1 MTQPLLPWARPCW
14 DGGLPRD
21 PESGDVYFS
30 HYDPLGE
37 REAVFLR
44 QGRLRELVM
53 ERRRPVVA
61 EVGLGG
67 ALTALLSL
75 RLFLEVGGAESHLVY
90 LALERRPWP
99 LAELRRLWARWP
111 SLARLGERLAAV
123 YPPPLPGIHRRR
135 LFAGRVTFLFAWG
148 EAQDLL
154 RDWDAGAGV
163 DLWYLDGFAPA
174 CDDRAWSPE
183 LFRLIA
189 RHSAP
194 GSRFTTYTAAGRVR
208 RGLEA
213 VGFAVEKRPGFAGK
227 RDSLCGVSLRGGRRV
242 VERPWFA
249 RPHPGPHREAVVV
262 GAGIAGCCLADELAL
277 RGWRVR
283 LLDTAPAPASGAS
296 GNPVGLL
303 QPRAGVAG
311 QALQLPQ
318 RLHVEAF
325 LWAVSRYR
333 DYGWRPGGL
342 LQLQPQR
349 ELERLHPLALGER
362 LSLDEASLLAGVT
375 LPQGGVWWPQ
385 GGTVDP
391 RRLCRALSSR
401 PGVDFRPH
409 SPVGRMFHRDGLW
422 HVVHRDGTICA
433 RAPVVVLTNA
443 AAARRLRPE
452 LPLSAVRG
460 QLALLAADERT
471 GRLQHALCGRGCYLT
486 PPQRGWQVLGASF
499 EPGRGEGRL
508 DAAVQRGL
516 TASLEALLP
525 GAGRS
530 GAPLRG
536 RVAWRAITP
545 DRRPLIG
552 PLVEPMI
559 FDAVYHDL
567 RHGRSPSRYPE
578 APYVPGLY
586 ALTGLGAHGLIF
598 APWGAA
604 LLADL
609 LEGAPL
615 GTNRSAMEAVHPA
628 RFRVRALR
636 RGERDGL

>member
-30 HYDPLGE
+30 HRDPLGE

-44 QGRLRELVM
+44 QGRLRELVRG
-53 ERRRPVVA
+53 RRRPVVA
-61 EVGLGG
+61 ELGLGG

-75 RLFLEVGGAESHLVY
+75 RLFLDEAGTGSHLLY

-99 LAELRRLWARWP
+99 LAELRRLWAQWP
-111 SLARLGERLAAV
+111 SLARLGEALAAV

-135 LFAGRVTFLFAWG
+135 LFGGRVTFLFAWG
-148 EAQDLL
+148 EAQALL
-154 RDWDAGAGV
+154 GDWDAGLGV

-174 CDDRAWSPE
+174 RDDQAWTPE

-194 GSRFTTYTAAGRVR
+194 GSRFTTYTAAGCVR
-208 RGLEA
+208 RGLER

-227 RDSLCGVSLRGGRRV
+227 RNSLCGVLSRCEKRS
-242 VERPWFA
+242 VEMPWFA
-249 RPHPGPHREAVVV
+249 RPPSEPHREAVVV
-262 GAGIAGCCLADELAL
+262 GAGIAGCCVAEELAF
-277 RGWRVR
+277 RGWQVT
-283 LLDTAPAPASGAS
+283 LLDAASAPAGGAS

-303 QPRAGVAG
+303 QPRPGVVG

-318 RLHVEAF
+318 RIHVEAF

-333 DYGWRPGGL
+333 DYGWRPGGM
-342 LQLQPQR
+342 LQLEGQG
-349 ELERLHPLALGER
+349 ELERLHPLTLGER
-362 LSLDEASLLAGVT
+362 LSRDEASSVAGVA
-375 LPQGGVWWPQ
+375 LAEGALWWPQ
-385 GGTVDP
+385 GGAVDP
-391 RRLCRALSSR
+391 RHLCRALSSH
-401 PGVDFRPH
+401 PGIDFRSH
-409 SPVGRMFHRDGLW
+409 TPVMRMFHRDGSW
-422 HVVHRDGTICA
+422 HLLGRDGNPCA
-433 RAPVVVLTNA
+433 RAPVVVLANA
-443 AAARRLRPE
+443 VAARRLRAE
-452 LPLSAVRG
+452 LPLSSVRG
-460 QLALLAADERT
+460 QLALLAAEGRT
-471 GRLQHALCGRGCYLT
+471 GALRRPLCARGGYLT
-486 PPQRGWQVLGASF
+486 PAREGWQVLGASF
-499 EPGRGEGRL
+499 EPGRTEPRL
-508 DAAVQRGL
+508 DASVQHAL
-516 TASLEALLP
+516 TEVLEALIP
-525 GAGRS
+525 GASRS

-536 RVAWRAITP
+536 RVSWRAITP

-552 PLVEPMI
+552 PLVEPAL
-559 FDAVYHDL
+559 FDTVYHDL
-567 RHGRSPSRYPE
+567 RHGRPPSRYPG

-586 ALTGLGAHGLIF
+586 ALSGLGSHGLIF

-615 GTNRSAMEAVHPA
+615 GTSRSLMEAVHPA

-636 RGERDGL
+636 RGQTLGL